1 MSDSLQALAQRFP
14 SDFLW
19 GVATSSFQI
28 EGATQ
33 VGGRGASIWDTFCRQ
48 PGAIAD
54 GSHGDIACD
63 HYHRLEQDLDLIA
76 SLGVAC
82 YRFSISWPRVQPL
95 GQGAW
100 NPAGLAFY
108 DRLLDGLSR
117 RGIRAFATLNHW
129 DLPQALQDQ
138 GGWGSRDTVHQ
149 FVNYARG
156 IQARFG
162 DRLAGLTTHNEPWVV
177 ATLGHEQGVFA
188 PGLKSRCL
196 AMQVSHHL
204 LLSHGLT
211 LQALRAEGAREPLGI
226 VLNIAPCE
234 PATDRPEDRAAARLA
249 DGHARRW
256 YTDPLFTGRY
266 PEDVWADLGP
276 DAPKVQPGDLADIA
290 QPMDYL
296 GVNYY
301 TRHIVSAQGQP
312 VDPQAAGRP
321 VTAMGWEIYPRGL
334 TDLLLQL
341 KADYPGLPPV
351 HITENGGAFPDP
363 VAADGTVHDQDR
375 TDYLRHHIAAV
386 ADALDRGVPM
396 AGYMVWSLM
405 DNFEW
410 ASGYA
415 KRFGIV
421 HVDYTT
427 LARTPKA
434 SARWL
439 QAFLHACQA
448 GRG

>member
-1 MSDSLQALAQRFP
+1 MPDSLQRLAQRFP
-14 SDFLW
+14 PDFLW

-28 EGATQ
+28 EGAAQ
-33 VGGRGASIWDTFCRQ
+33 KDGKGASIWDRFCRQ

-54 GSHGDIACD
+54 GSHGDMACD

-76 SLGVAC
+76 SLGVDC

-100 NPAGLAFY
+100 NPAGLDFY
-108 DRLLDGLSR
+108 DRLIDGLSR

-129 DLPQALQDQ
+129 DLPQALQDE
-138 GGWGSRDTVHQ
+138 GGWGSRDTVHS

-162 DRLAGLTTHNEPWVV
+162 DRLAGLTTHNEPWVM
-177 ATLGHEQGVFA
+177 ATLGHEQGLFA
-188 PGLKSRCL
+188 PGLKCRRL

-204 LLSHGLT
+204 LLSHGLA
-211 LQALRAEGAREPLGI
+211 LQALRADGAREPLGI
-226 VLNIAPCE
+226 VLNISPCE
-234 PATDRPEDRAAARLA
+234 PATDSPEDRAAARLA
-249 DGHARRW
+249 DGQGRRW
-256 YTDPLFTGRY
+256 YTDPLFKGVY

-276 DAPKVQPGDLADIA
+276 DAPLVQPGDLAAIA
-290 QPMDYL
+290 QPLDYL

-301 TRHIVSAQGQP
+301 TRSLVSASGQP
-312 VDPQAAGRP
+312 VNVKAAGRP
-321 VTAMGWEIYPRGL
+321 VTAMDWEIYPPGL
-334 TDLLLQL
+334 THLLLQL

-351 HITENGGAFPDP
+351 YITENGGAFADA
-363 VAADGTVHDQDR
+363 VDADGTVHDHDR
-375 TDYLRHHIAAV
+375 LDYLRHHIAAV
-386 ADALDRGVPM
+386 ADARDRGVPM

-421 HVDYTT
+421 HVDYQT

-434 SARWL
+434 SARWW
-439 QAFLHACQA
+439 QAFLRECRARRA
-448 GRG
+448 